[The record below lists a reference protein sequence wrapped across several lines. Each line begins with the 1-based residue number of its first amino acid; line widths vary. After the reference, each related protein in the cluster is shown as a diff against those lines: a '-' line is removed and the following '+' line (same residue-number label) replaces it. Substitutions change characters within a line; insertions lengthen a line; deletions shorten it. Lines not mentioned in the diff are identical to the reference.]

1 MRTISLTMRHAMM
14 DEHTGAVVIALFTLT
29 HPDQLDPLYVS
40 SDPTTRI
47 SDVPL
52 VYATPSRGNDYL
64 FVPITLALPDDIDE
78 RAPTARVIFD
88 NASRD
93 LIEAARS
100 FDTPPKCKIELIL
113 STSLDA
119 VEVEYPEFDVMN
131 IQYNAN
137 QITMELSIESLTDEP
152 MPAGSFTP
160 SGFGGLF

>member
-1 MRTISLTMRHAMM
+1 MRHAMM
-14 DEHTGAVVIALFTLT
+14 DEHTGDVVIALFTLT
-29 HPDQLDPLYVS
+29 HPDQLEPLYVS

-47 SDVPL
+47 SDTPL
-52 VYATPSRGNDYL
+52 IYATNSRGNEYL
-64 FVPITLALPDDIDE
+64 FAPITLALPDDVDE

-88 NASRD
+88 NVTRD
-93 LIEAARS
+93 IIAAARS

-113 STSLDA
+113 SSSLDA

-152 MPAGSFTP
+152 MPAGSFNP